1 MKKNGEIPRRKW
13 ISKNQ
18 KKKKKR
24 RGPYTSESQAVL
36 KMVRQSGTDES
47 DNQA

>member
-1 MKKNGEIPRRKW
+1 MDQQN
-13 ISKNQ
+13 SK

-36 KMVRQSGTDES
+36 KMVRQSGNDES

>member
-1 MKKNGEIPRRKW
+1 MEKFQGGNGSAKL
-13 ISKNQ
+13 K

-36 KMVRQSGTDES
+36 KMVRQSGNDES

>member
-1 MKKNGEIPRRKW
+1 MEKFQGGNGSAKI
-13 ISKNQ
+13 

>member
-1 MKKNGEIPRRKW
+1 MEKFQGGNGSAKNK
-13 ISKNQ
+13 

-36 KMVRQSGTDES
+36 KMVRQSGNDES

>member
-1 MKKNGEIPRRKW
+1 MEKFQGGNGSAKIK
-13 ISKNQ
+13 